1 MGKLGERVIRTLLAL
16 DGALIRGALAFVLA
30 KQEDIDVV
38 AELGHA
44 DDLGTAIRSTRPDV
58 AVICGDL
65 VQPESWRNPDPLA
78 FGRQCALLVLVDSRR
93 VAALSAALGSRTSSV
108 GFLGNDATPEQL
120 VEGVRRLT
128 RGEPVLD
135 PDLVVAA
142 LTRTSP
148 LTSRELEVLSIAAQ
162 GWPVAEI
169 AAKLDLSPGTV
180 RNHLSRITGKAGA
193 RTRIEAVRIAREA
206 GWI

>member
-1 MGKLGERVIRTLLAL
+1 MQ
-16 DGALIRGALAFVLA
+16 D
-30 KQEDIDVV
+30 DIDVV
-38 AELGHA
+38 AELDHTGDIGA
-44 DDLGTAIRSTRPDV
+44 AIRSARPDV
-58 AVICGDL
+58 AVICGDM
-65 VQPESWRNPDPLA
+65 VHPESWRDADPLA
-78 FGRQCALLVLVDSRR
+78 FGRPCALLVLVDSRR
-93 VAALSAALGSRTSSV
+93 VAALSAALGSRTSSI
-108 GFLGNDATPEQL
+108 GFLGNDATPEQF
-120 VEGVRRLT
+120 VEGVRRLA

-169 AAKLDLSPGTV
+169 AAKLGLAPGTV
-180 RNHLSRITGKAGA
+180 RNHLSRITGKSGA